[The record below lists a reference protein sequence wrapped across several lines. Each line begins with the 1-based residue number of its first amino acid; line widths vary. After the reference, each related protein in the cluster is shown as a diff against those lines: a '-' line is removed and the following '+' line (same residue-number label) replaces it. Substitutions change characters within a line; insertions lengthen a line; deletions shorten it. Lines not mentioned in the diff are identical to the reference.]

1 MNFFRPVNYIAA
13 LIAVW
18 IVGAAISC
26 KSYRQQRDELPD
38 NEFKGTI
45 HVSADESF
53 RPVIEEQVKV
63 YESQHPETKILVDYK
78 PEALCLQDLFN
89 DSVRMLIV
97 TRAPSKE
104 EKEILSDS
112 LKKSSKSLVV
122 ALDAIAVIVHP
133 SSPDSMLTMNEL
145 GEILRGE
152 YKRKLIPVFDGVKAT
167 STVRFIIDSVLK
179 GNSLTKEAMAAD
191 SSKGVIDYVSRHPEA
206 IGFIG
211 ISWIGN
217 PEDTAQL
224 NALKKVRML
233 ALEHTSLPGRFVKGS
248 QANIYLKQYPMVR
261 DLIYVLKE
269 NYEGL
274 GTAFAWFMGGEQGQL
289 IFRRSYL
296 MPLLKNFGIR
306 AVILNEK

>member
-1 MNFFRPVNYIAA
+1 MSLSRPVHYVFAFTA
-13 LIAVW
+13 MLITGIGV
-18 IVGAAISC
+18 SC
-26 KSYRQQRDELPD
+26 KSYRQQAEELPD
-38 NEFKGTI
+38 NEYRGTI

-53 RPVIEEQVKV
+53 RPVIDEQVRV
-63 YESQHPETKILVDYK
+63 YESQHPAAKIVVDYK

-89 DSVRMLIV
+89 DSVRMIIV
-97 TRAPSKE
+97 TRKPSAD
-104 EKEILSDS
+104 EKELLSDS
-112 LKKSSKSLVV
+112 LKKSAKSHTV

-133 SSPDSMLTMNEL
+133 SVPDSMLTMNEVRD
-145 GEILRGE
+145 ILTGKHK
-152 YKRKLIPVFDGVKAT
+152 KRLIPVFDGVKAT
-167 STVRFIIDSVLK
+167 STVRFIIDSVLR

-217 PEDTAQL
+217 PEDTSHH
-224 NALKKVRML
+224 NALKKVRMV
-233 ALEHTSLPGRFVKGS
+233 ALESTMQPGVYVKGS

-269 NYEGL
+269 NYVGL
-274 GTAFAWFMGGEQGQL
+274 GTAFGWFMGGEQGQL

-306 AVILNEK
+306 PVLLNEK